1 MKLNKKI
8 EPINKRNTKLDKQS
22 EDQLSINDSIDGLSA
37 IEHGTDDDFQLW
49 RFVSLLK

>member
-37 IEHGTDDDFQLW
+37 IEHGTDDDFQL
-49 RFVSLLK
+49 